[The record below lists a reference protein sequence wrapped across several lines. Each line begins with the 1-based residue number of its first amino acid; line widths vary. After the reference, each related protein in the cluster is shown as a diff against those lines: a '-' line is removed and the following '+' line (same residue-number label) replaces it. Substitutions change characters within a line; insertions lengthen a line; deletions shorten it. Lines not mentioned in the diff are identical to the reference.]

1 MHGSYQSPS
10 LTLLSCTFLPL
21 RLGRWCLEINAHEN
35 VGLGL
40 HILLLDRFSVNAQYQ
55 SPSYPLFSYTFLPLR
70 LGRWCLWCLEIN
82 AHEDVGLGLHILLLD
97 RFSVN
102 AQYQSPSYPLHFVSP
117 ISLHLFSYFGCCLF
131 GVGNSYK
138 KEMISG

>member
-1 MHGSYQSPS
+1 MSTWVKEGVRLGLECGGGLRIHVRLWHTQDQAQRSYQSPS
-10 LTLLSCTFLPL
+10 LTHCSCTFLPL
-21 RLGRWCLEINAHEN
+21 RLGRWCLE
-35 VGLGL
+35 
-40 HILLLDRFSVNAQYQ
+40 S
-55 SPSYPLFSYTFLPLR
+55 
-70 LGRWCLWCLEIN
+70 N

-97 RFSVN
+97 KFSVN

>member
-1 MHGSYQSPS
+1 MSTWVKEGVRLGLECGGGLRIHVRLWHTQDQAQRSYQRPS
-10 LTLLSCTFLPL
+10 LTHCSCTFLPL
-21 RLGRWCLEINAHEN
+21 RLGR
-35 VGLGL
+35 
-40 HILLLDRFSVNAQYQ
+40 
-55 SPSYPLFSYTFLPLR
+55 
-70 LGRWCLWCLEIN
+70 WCLEIN